1 MPAPQLKFF
10 SLSRINLFV
19 GDRKKVHFDN
29 LNKLTLFL
37 QVLEPDEIIF
47 CSTMTMIVYFSFIFV
62 QEKRMV
68 VPAALRVVRLKPGR
82 KVKAD

>member
-1 MPAPQLKFF
+1 M
-10 SLSRINLFV
+10 
-19 GDRKKVHFDN
+19 
-29 LNKLTLFL
+29 
-37 QVLEPDEIIF
+37 LEPDEIIF